1 VECHV
6 VIAAAVVIMVIV
18 RGRVV
23 RLAMAIVVVRLVQS
37 RGEGGSRHWT
47 SVGRLGEEGLD

>member
-6 VIAAAVVIMVIV
+6 VIAAAVIV
-18 RGRVV
+18 TIIRGRVV
-23 RLAMAIVVVRLVQS
+23 LRVIIVVVRLVQS

>member
-6 VIAAAVVIMVIV
+6 VIAAIDVATIV